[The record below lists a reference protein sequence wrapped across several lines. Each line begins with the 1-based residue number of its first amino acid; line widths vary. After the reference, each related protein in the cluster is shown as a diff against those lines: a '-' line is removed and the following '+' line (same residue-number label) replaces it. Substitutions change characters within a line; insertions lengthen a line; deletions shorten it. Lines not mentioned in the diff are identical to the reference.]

1 MSSITATRTGDSVT
15 QSLVDARTAGA
26 PGPAPA
32 ARRAA
37 RRSTRPEELV
47 ALIWFGALV
56 FAAWPILLALRG
68 PQPPQVS
75 VVTAHVAGMLA
86 GYGIVVLIG
95 LMSRTPALERGVG
108 ADRLARW
115 HGNGGKAV
123 VALMLLH
130 AWAAVQ
136 SWADS
141 RGESTW
147 LALTDVL
154 GLPWLVAATIAT
166 LLLVVVAGISIRGA
180 RRRMSY
186 EAWHTLHLLVYLGAA
201 LGFVHQLAGPDLAG
215 HRGMQLVWAL
225 LYTHAFGLVL
235 QHRIIT
241 PLASAW
247 RHRLRVQAVVP
258 EAPGVVSIIVRGRHL
273 DELDA
278 QSGQFFR
285 WRFLTAHL
293 WKAAHPFSL
302 SAAPTSTQLRLT
314 VKSLGLGSS
323 RVQELKPGTLVLPE
337 GPYGAMTAE
346 RRTQRDVLLIA
357 GGVGITPMRA
367 LFETMPVQPG
377 QSLLLLYRFRTPADA
392 IFRRELDEIAWR
404 RGAEVKYLSG
414 KGGGRFTP
422 ELLHHLVP
430 GLLLRDVYLCASPS
444 MAGAVRRSL
453 ADAGLPKRQLH
464 EERFDF

>member
-1 MSSITATRTGDSVT
+1 MTVEQSSVDVRPAETPRPIASGQARPRLTARPAELLSVIW
-15 QSLVDARTAGA
+15 LGAAGFV
-26 PGPAPA
+26 
-32 ARRAA
+32 
-37 RRSTRPEELV
+37 T
-47 ALIWFGALV
+47 
-56 FAAWPILLALRG
+56 WPFFLAVRG
-68 PQPPQVS
+68 PQPLQVS
-75 VVTAHVAGMLA
+75 VVLAHVTGMLA

-115 HGNGGKAV
+115 HGFGGKAV
-123 VALMLLH
+123 VILMLVH

-136 SWADS
+136 SWANS
-141 RGESTW
+141 RGESLR
-147 LALTDVL
+147 LALTHVL
-154 GLPWLVAATIAT
+154 ALPWLVAATIGT
-166 LLLVVVAGISIRGA
+166 VLLLVVAGISIRGA

-186 EAWHTLHLLVYLGAA
+186 EAWHTVHLLVYLGAA

-215 HRGMQLVWAL
+215 HRVMQLAWAL

-241 PLASAW
+241 PLTNAR
-247 RHRLRVQAVVP
+247 RHRIRVKAVVP
-258 EAPGVVSIIVRGRHL
+258 EGPGVVSIIVQGQHL
-273 DELDA
+273 EELEA
-278 QSGQFFR
+278 ESGQFFR
-285 WRFLTAHL
+285 WRFLTPRL

-302 SAAPTSTQLRLT
+302 SAPPTSTHMRLT

-323 RVQELKPGTLVLPE
+323 RVQKLKPGTWVLPE

-367 LFETMPVQPG
+367 LFETMPLQPG

-392 IFRRELDEIAWR
+392 IFKGELETIARW
-404 RGAEVKYLSG
+404 RGAEVKYLTG
-414 KGGGRFTP
+414 NTAGPFTP
-422 ELLHHLVP
+422 ELLWNLVP
-430 GLLLRDVYLCASPS
+430 RLLERDVYLCASPR
-444 MAGAVRRSL
+444 MAATVRVSL
-453 ADAGLPKRQLH
+453 HQAGLPKQQLH